1 MKLKVVLLALVTVS
15 VLAVL
20 PSCRKNK
27 IVKNETGQVSEDNN
41 NIQQGIDAAVV
52 DGSNSATNNSNIN
65 GRVQALAPD
74 VCGATTDTTL
84 RSQGIITLTFDG
96 TSNCNGRIRSGK
108 LRLTLQDYTS
118 GKRWKDAGAVLR
130 FDFIDYKVTRTADN
144 IGLLFNGSTNLTNSS
159 GGNVV
164 LMVLGLQPSVIHKV
178 DGNGLSV
185 KFDDGKTSTF
195 NVSRQYTHTYSNS
208 VYQIKGE
215 GTGNRNNLP
224 NIENWGTT
232 RDGDEF
238 TSQVT
243 DPVIWNSTCT
253 AGKPVKGKLD
263 IKVASKQFGLIT
275 TLGTDNSGNVVTNG
289 CPWGLKVEWTYKNKT
304 GSKLYAYH

>member
-1 MKLKVVLLALVTVS
+1 MKTRILIVAVIALGMI
-15 VLAVL
+15 AVL
-20 PSCRKNK
+20 PSCRKNR
-27 IVKNETGQVSEDNN
+27 IVKNETGQVSEDNS

-52 DGSNSATNNSNIN
+52 DGSNSATNNAMIN
-65 GRVQALAPD
+65 GRVQGMAPD
-74 VCGATTDTTL
+74 VCGATADTTL
-84 RSQGIITLTFDG
+84 RSQGIITLNFDG
-96 TSNCNGRIRSGK
+96 TTNCNGRIRAGK
-108 LRLTLQDYTS
+108 IRLTLVDYTA
-118 GKRWKDAGAVLR
+118 GKRWKDVGAVLK
-130 FDFIDYKVTRTADN
+130 FDFIDYKVTRSSDSKSLT
-144 IGLLFNGSTNLTNSS
+144 FNGTSNLTNTS

-164 LMVLGLQPSVIHKV
+164 LMVLGFQPNVIHRV
-178 DGNGLSV
+178 DGTGINV

-208 VYQIKGE
+208 VYQVKGE
-215 GTGNRNNLP
+215 GTGNRNSLP

-243 DPVIWNSTCT
+243 EPVIWNSTCG
-253 AGKPVKGKLD
+253 AGKPVAGKLD
-263 IKVASKQFGLIT
+263 IKVASKDFGLIT
-275 TLGTDNSGNVVTNG
+275 TLGTDNSGNVVSGG

>member
-1 MKLKVVLLALVTVS
+1 MRTRLLVLSLALT
-15 VLAVL
+15 ACIAFL
-20 PSCRKNK
+20 PSCRKNR

-52 DGSNSATNNSNIN
+52 DGSNAATNNSNIN

-74 VCGATTDTTL
+74 VCGATIDTTQ

-96 TSNCNGRIRSGK
+96 TSNCNGRVRGGK
-108 LRLTLQDYTS
+108 IRLTLVDYTT
-118 GKRWKDAGAVLR
+118 GKRWKDVGAVLKY
-130 FDFIDYKVTRTADN
+130 DFMDYKVTRTSDSKS
-144 IGLLFNGSTNLTNSS
+144 LVFNGTANVTNAS

-164 LMVLGLQPSVIHKV
+164 LMVLGLQPNVVHKV
-178 DGNGLSV
+178 DGNNINV
-185 KFDDGKTSTF
+185 KFDDGKSSTF
-195 NVSRQYTHTYSNS
+195 NVSRQYTHTYSNT

-215 GTGNRNNLP
+215 GTGTKNSLS

-232 RDGDEF
+232 REGDEF

-253 AGKPVKGKLD
+253 AGKPVRGKLD
-263 IKVASKQFGLIT
+263 IKVASKEFNLVT
-275 TLGTDNSGNVVTNG
+275 TLGTDNSGNVVSSG